1 MSDSTGVSASGH
13 DAYTR
18 GLLCYHD
25 DQIDRASDAFKE
37 AVGSGDPEWGP
48 KAELQLAMI
57 LRERGDADGA
67 ERAYLHVIDSSH
79 GPEVGPA
86 LANLG
91 ALLILRDEPASA
103 KQTLDRAMEACA
115 PTERA
120 GAAYNLGEMA
130 REQGEIDG
138 AKHLFELA
146 IESSK
151 DTSPQADDMLDA
163 LEAAGRTTDAM
174 NRKNELSENRMAGG
188 AAAAEQLAKLLMK
201 QGNQSGA
208 LEAFKQAMAFG
219 QPEVTLRAKAELAGP
234 LLPADEARKLLRE
247 AIDSGDPRWG
257 PAASANLGFLLEQEG
272 DLEGAEE
279 AYRQGAESTDPV
291 IGAQAARYL
300 GDLQLQRGD
309 VTAARDSYRR
319 AMESEGEDGIG
330 AASSLASLLA
340 ASGDIEG
347 LQEAIRLAHPRL
359 SPAAALSLGQLLED
373 RGEVEEAKDAYKRAI
388 SSGHPDLAPAGWVNL
403 GMILENEHDF
413 EGAKKAFQQAID
425 SGHPDWSTR
434 GAGALGVLL
443 ERTGDIEGAKVAY
456 RKAAESTNEEVVSVA
471 EGRLR
476 SLEAGN
482 SVLGRLFR
490 RRGKG

>member
-1 MSDSTGVSASGH
+1 MSDSRASASGH
-13 DAYTR
+13 NAYTR

-25 DQIDRASDAFKE
+25 DLIDRASDAFRE

-67 ERAYLHVIDSSH
+67 ERAYRQVIDASH
-79 GPEVGPA
+79 GPEAGPA

-91 ALLILRDEPASA
+91 ALLVLRNDPASA
-103 KQTLDRAMEACA
+103 KEVLDRAVEVCA

-138 AKHLFELA
+138 AKRLFELA

-151 DTSPQADDMLDA
+151 DTTPQGDDMLDA
-163 LEAAGRTTDAM
+163 LEAAGRTTDAL
-174 NRKNELSENRMAGG
+174 NRKNELSENRVGGG

-208 LEAFKQAMAFG
+208 LESFRQVMAFG
-219 QPEVTLRAKAELAGP
+219 HPEVTLRAEAELAGP
-234 LLPADEARKLLRE
+234 LLPADEARKFLQE

-272 DLEGAEE
+272 DLEGAKE
-279 AYRQGAESTDPV
+279 AYRGGAESTDPV
-291 IGAQAARYL
+291 IGPQAARYL
-300 GDLQLQRGD
+300 GDLQAQQGD
-309 VTAARDSYRR
+309 LAGARESYRR
-319 AMESEGEDGIG
+319 AMESDGEDGVG
-330 AASSLASLLA
+330 AASSFANLLA
-340 ASGDIEG
+340 ASGDIKG
-347 LQEAIRLAHPRL
+347 LREAIALAHPPL
-359 SPAAALSLGQLLED
+359 SPAAALSLGELLED
-373 RGEVEEAKDAYKRAI
+373 RGEIEEAKDAYKQAI
-388 SSGHPDLAPAGWVNL
+388 SSGHPDLAPAGCVNL

-413 EGAKKAFQQAID
+413 EGAKTAFQQAID

-482 SVLGRLFR
+482 SVIGRLFR